1 MSLADHI
8 SRLGTAAVKGLRAFA
23 ILFLVLP
30 LMVAAH
36 QAFLPT
42 VAFEL
47 LPKNGFTLRWFG
59 VLFREEFLSAVGVSV
74 LIAVVATA
82 ISLAG
87 GTLAALALARSA
99 FRGRELVNRSS
110 SRR

>member
-8 SRLGTAAVKGLRAFA
+8 SRLGTAAVKSLRAFA
-23 ILFLVLP
+23 ILFLVWP

-59 VLFREEFLSAVGVSV
+59 VLLREEFLSAVGVSV

-82 ISLAG
+82 ISRPAG
-87 GTLAALALARSA
+87 RWRPALAARRSEA
-99 FRGRELVNRSS
+99 AGSS
-110 SRR
+110 A